1 MVNLTYHERTYGMKI
16 KKVKK
21 LLSLVLSF
29 AFIIIG
35 LSGMAT
41 KPAKAAGAAPDL
53 KSGYSYYLRA
63 KHSDRCLDL
72 QGSEVSNGTHFQQ
85 YDQGYPSELFKITLQ
100 SDGYYT
106 LETTLVGASGTM
118 VMDGRSNCVAGAQ
131 VVLYQYD
138 STCSEQRWEIRQ
150 NSNGT
155 YCLSPKKN
163 LSLNLAVENWSY
175 GNNAKVKLEA
185 KNDNM
190 FNQQFY
196 IEDQE
201 RAMNILGNEVYYL
214 RNVNSGKYL
223 DLQNNGTTNGT
234 NFQQYPYI
242 STPCA
247 ERFKVI
253 KRTDGYFQFLSDYAT
268 TSTTTMVMDG
278 RSNCVAGAQVIL
290 YNFINGANEQIW
302 HVKKNSNGTF
312 CLSPKKNVYLNLAVE
327 GGSSANNAKVK
338 LASRDYNSPSQQWCL
353 EPAID
358 GTTSGIKG
366 YAWRYPFEN
375 SDFTYI
381 YSGYHVWRPTFGYHY
396 AIDITGNSYSI
407 AGAPIL
413 SPMTGKVIKRDD
425 WHISA
430 GNYVVIEF
438 DSFYTGE
445 GTKLRAGFMHM
456 NAPTTFEEGDKVRK
470 GDVIGYVG
478 KTGKTT
484 GYHLDLSV
492 FRNVTWPD
500 AEGGRYT
507 LNPQRFFPWT
517 TFTGETST
525 DWP

>member
-1 MVNLTYHERTYGMKI
+1 MKI

-41 KPAKAAGAAPDL
+41 KPAKAAGAAPGL

-100 SDGYYT
+100 TDGYYT
-106 LETTLVGASGTM
+106 LETTLIGASGTM

-131 VVLYQYD
+131 VILYQYD

-163 LSLNLAVENWSY
+163 LSLNLAVENWSW

-234 NFQQYPYI
+234 NFQQYSYV
-242 STPCA
+242 SSPCA

-253 KRTDGYFQFLSDYAT
+253 KRTDGYFVFVSDYAT
-268 TSTTTMVMDG
+268 TPTTPAMVMDG
-278 RSNCVAGAQVIL
+278 RSNCVSGAQVIL
-290 YNFINGANEQIW
+290 YKFVYEAGEQIW
-302 HVKKNSNGTF
+302 HVKKNDNGTF
-312 CLSPKKNVYLNLAVE
+312 CISPKKNVYLNLAVE

-338 LASRDYNSPSQQWCL
+338 LASRNYDSPSQQWCL

-375 SDFTYI
+375 SDFTHI
-381 YSGYHVWRPTFGYHY
+381 ISGYHVWRPEFGFHY
-396 AIDITGNSYSI
+396 AIDIKSKNSNTSI

-413 SPMTGKVIKRDD
+413 SPMTGTVVYKNDNEYSSGYYI
-425 WHISA
+425 
-430 GNYVVIEF
+430 VIEF
-438 DSFYTGE
+438 DSFFTGTGE
-445 GTKLRAGFMHM
+445 KLRAGFMHM
-456 NAPTTFEEGDKVRK
+456 REPSDFKKGDKVRK
-470 GDVIGYVG
+470 NDVIGYVG
-478 KTGKTT
+478 KSGNAQD
-484 GYHLDLSV
+484 YHLDLSV
-492 FRNVTWPD
+492 FRNVIYPHHPD
-500 AEGGRYT
+500 ENPGLYT

>member
-1 MVNLTYHERTYGMKI
+1 MKI

-41 KPAKAAGAAPDL
+41 KPAKAAGAAPGL

-63 KHSDRCLDL
+63 KHSGKCLDL
-72 QGSEVSNGTHFQQ
+72 QGSEVSNSTDFQQ

-106 LETTLVGASGTM
+106 LETTLIGASGTM
-118 VMDGRSNCVAGAQ
+118 VMDGRNYCVAGVR

-138 STCSEQRWEIRQ
+138 STCPEQRWEIRQ

-163 LSLNLAVENWSY
+163 LSVNLAVENSSMA
-175 GNNAKVKLEA
+175 NNAKIRLEA
-185 KNDNM
+185 KDDSAE
-190 FNQQFY
+190 NQQFY

-234 NFQQYPYI
+234 NFQQYSYV
-242 STPCA
+242 SSPCA

-253 KRTDGYFQFLSDYAT
+253 KRTDGYFVFVSDYAT
-268 TSTTTMVMDG
+268 TPTTPAMVMDG
-278 RSNCVAGAQVIL
+278 RSNCVSGAQVIL
-290 YNFINGANEQIW
+290 YKFVYEAPEQIW

-312 CLSPKKNVYLNLAVE
+312 SLSPKKNVYLNLTVE
-327 GGSSANNAKVK
+327 GGSIANNAKVK
-338 LASRDYNSPSQQWCL
+338 LASRDYDSPSQQWCL

-375 SDFTYI
+375 SDFTKI
-381 YSGYHVWRPTFGYHY
+381 ISGYKKPTRYDHC
-396 AIDITGNSYSI
+396 AIDIVSNSSVSI
-407 AGAPIL
+407 YNAPIL
-413 SPMTGKVIKRDD
+413 APMTGTIAYRNDNKTT
-425 WHISA
+425 A

-438 DSFYTGE
+438 DSFLTGE
-445 GTKLRAGFMHM
+445 GKKLRAGFMHM
-456 NAPTTFEEGDKVRK
+456 NAPTTHSVGDKIRK

-478 KTGKTT
+478 KTGNAG

-492 FRNVTWPD
+492 FKDVDYPVYEN
-500 AEGGRYT
+500 EKYI

-517 TFTGETST
+517 TFTGDTST
-525 DWP
+525 VWP